1 MPQPRPSGV
10 CTRCRVLPLSASLTG
25 QAMRS
30 RSRSSCSTT
39 WSSSVGSP
47 KRRPTWAL
55 PFSGCASTGSRRRT
69 VPSGRSTCFRSI
81 LASSVTVIML
91 SPPSIA
97 GHATEY
103 TLYVRG
109 PPLRRSLLALST
121 ILVKGFLEVLLSLT
135 FPSTFL
141 GSTFLGR
148 SCVLPIVEENG
159 LEEILVGIC
168 RLLGEILG

>member
-1 MPQPRPSGV
+1 
-10 CTRCRVLPLSASLTG
+10 
-25 QAMRS
+25 
-30 RSRSSCSTT
+30 
-39 WSSSVGSP
+39 
-47 KRRPTWAL
+47 
-55 PFSGCASTGSRRRT
+55 
-69 VPSGRSTCFRSI
+69 
-81 LASSVTVIML
+81 ML

-168 RLLGEILG
+168 RLLGEILGKTPAGLLSSSGLINLLSPNIQQVDMLL